1 MLKSNCSAEK
11 PMPYSLSSFV
21 NGLIAGAGIT
31 LALMSYGFMKFTSSL
46 ENIQGVTS
54 TELRIAILLG
64 GMVAAVSIGYE
75 FYTKKDKVQQT
86 TKDTEIIEELPKVSE
101 HDKIDIKESKTEDSE
116 NSEEKSK
123 V

>member
-1 MLKSNCSAEK
+1 MASN
-11 PMPYSLSSFV
+11 SLPSFV
-21 NGLIAGAGIT
+21 NGLIAGAGIA

-46 ENIQGVTS
+46 GDLPGVTD
-54 TELRIAILLG
+54 TELRVAILLG
-64 GMVAAVSIGYE
+64 GIVAAVAIGYE
-75 FYTKKDKVQQT
+75 FYTKKDRVQQT
-86 TKDTEIIEELPKVSE
+86 TKDTEIIEELPQVSE

>member
-1 MLKSNCSAEK
+1 MPSN
-11 PMPYSLSSFV
+11 SLSSFV
-21 NGLIAGAGIT
+21 NGLIAGAGIV

-64 GMVAAVSIGYE
+64 GMVAAVAIGYE

-86 TKDTEIIEELPKVSE
+86 TKDTEIIESPQVSE

>member
-1 MLKSNCSAEK
+1 MPSN
-11 PMPYSLSSFV
+11 SLSSFV
-21 NGLIAGAGIT
+21 NGLIAGAGIV

-64 GMVAAVSIGYE
+64 GIVAAVAIGYE
-75 FYTKKDKVQQT
+75 FYTKKDTVQQT
-86 TKDTEIIEELPKVSE
+86 TKDTEIIEELPQVSE

-116 NSEEKSK
+116 NSEEKRK

>member
-1 MLKSNCSAEK
+1 MSSNYL
-11 PMPYSLSSFV
+11 PSFV
-21 NGLIAGAGIT
+21 NGLIAGAGIA

-54 TELRIAILLG
+54 TELRVAILLG
-64 GMVAAVSIGYE
+64 GIVAAVAIGYE
-75 FYTKKDKVQQT
+75 FYTKKDKV
-86 TKDTEIIEELPKVSE
+86 SE
-101 HDKIDIKESKTEDSE
+101 HDKIDIKKSKTEDSE

>member
-1 MLKSNCSAEK
+1 MPSN
-11 PMPYSLSSFV
+11 SLPSFV
-21 NGLIAGAGIT
+21 NGLIAGAGIA

-54 TELRIAILLG
+54 TELRVAILLG
-64 GMVAAVSIGYE
+64 GLVAAVAIGYE

>member
-1 MLKSNCSAEK
+1 MNIESKA
-11 PMPYSLSSFV
+11 SFI
-21 NGLIAGAGIT
+21 NGLLAGAGIS
-31 LALMSYGFMKFTSSL
+31 LSFFAYCFLQFTSTL
-46 ENIQGVTS
+46 ENLQGVS
-54 TELRIAILLG
+54 TAEIRVAILLG
-64 GMVAAVSIGYE
+64 AIVAAVSIGYE
-75 FYTKKDKVQQT
+75 FYTKKVKVQQT

>member
-1 MLKSNCSAEK
+1 
-11 PMPYSLSSFV
+11 MPYSLSSFV
-21 NGLIAGAGIT
+21 NGLIAGAGIV

-46 ENIQGVTS
+46 GDLPGVVD
-54 TELRIAILLG
+54 TELRVAILLG
-64 GMVAAVSIGYE
+64 GIVAAAAIGYE

-86 TKDTEIIEELPKVSE
+86 TKDTGIIEELPKVSE

>member
-1 MLKSNCSAEK
+1 MPSN
-11 PMPYSLSSFV
+11 SLSSFV
-21 NGLIAGAGIT
+21 NGLIAGAGIV
-31 LALMSYGFMKFTSSL
+31 LALMSYGFMTFTSRL

-75 FYTKKDKVQQT
+75 FYTKKTEVQQT
-86 TKDTEIIEELPKVSE
+86 TKDKEIIEESPQVSE

>member
-1 MLKSNCSAEK
+1 MPSN
-11 PMPYSLSSFV
+11 SLSSFV
-21 NGLIAGAGIT
+21 NGLIAGAGIA

-46 ENIQGVTS
+46 GDLPGVVD
-54 TELRIAILLG
+54 TELRVAILLG
-64 GMVAAVSIGYE
+64 GMVAAVAIGYE

-86 TKDTEIIEELPKVSE
+86 TKDTEIIEESPKVSE
-101 HDKIDIKESKTEDSE
+101 HDKTDIKESKKEDSE